1 MPDVSSVPKERLECA
16 LREIR
21 RDIARLQRDLAH
33 AAGNEARWFF
43 ILMWIAFSN
52 LLISAFNLGALYG
65 AGIAAVVV
73 FSCRAIDRMRIR
85 RRAMRMLEES
95 VEPMWDTEVKL

>member
-33 AAGNEARWFF
+33 AAGNEAR
-43 ILMWIAFSN
+43 
-52 LLISAFNLGALYG
+52 
-65 AGIAAVVV
+65 
-73 FSCRAIDRMRIR
+73 
-85 RRAMRMLEES
+85 
-95 VEPMWDTEVKL
+95 